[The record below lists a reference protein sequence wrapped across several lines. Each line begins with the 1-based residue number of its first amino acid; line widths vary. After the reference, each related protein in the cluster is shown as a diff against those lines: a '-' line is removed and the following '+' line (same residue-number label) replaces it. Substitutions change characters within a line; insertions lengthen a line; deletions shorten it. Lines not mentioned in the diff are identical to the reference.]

1 MPVRPFAAGRFLLQL
16 EGASCGYVQSV
27 EGGGATAEVIQ
38 EIDSEFFVK
47 KRLGAL
53 KYEDITMTIG
63 FSMSSPVYDWIAAS
77 LRMEAEPMNGA
88 IILADQNYEAKSEQQ
103 FVNALVTE
111 VGFPAP
117 DASSKEAGYLTIK
130 IAPERTR
137 NAKASGNVTDRLDRK
152 QKQWVSSNFR
162 LEIDGLDCSK
172 VAKIDAFTVKQA
184 TAPGKIEFPNLAITL
199 AEVSSETWREWHEDF
214 VIKGNNGEGQEKQG
228 KLAFLAPTGR
238 ETLLTISF
246 HGLGIFK
253 LRRERSEVGA
263 DRASQMIAEL
273 YCERMELAFG

>member
-38 EIDSEFFVK
+38 GIDSEFVVK

-88 IILADQNYEAKSEQQ
+88 IILADQNFEATSEQQ
-103 FVNALVTE
+103 FV
-111 VGFPAP
+111 
-117 DASSKEAGYLTIK
+117 
-130 IAPERTR
+130 
-137 NAKASGNVTDRLDRK
+137 
-152 QKQWVSSNFR
+152 FR

-172 VAKIDAFTVKQA
+172 VTKIDAFTVKQA
-184 TAPGKIEFPNLAITL
+184 MAPSKIEFPNLAITL

-214 VIKGNNGEGQEKQG
+214 VIKGNSGEGQEKQG

-246 HGLGIFK
+246 RGLGIFK
-253 LRRERSEVGA
+253 LRRERSEAGA
-263 DRASQMIAEL
+263 DRASRMTAEL
-273 YCERMELAFG
+273 YCQRMELAFG